1 MKIIGLTGG
10 IASGKTTVAN
20 YIQKQGIV
28 VFDADAMS
36 KQVVAPGTAGL
47 QEVVAI
53 FGEEYLK
60 DGALDR
66 KKIAD
71 LVFHN
76 KEKLQQLERV
86 IHGRIWAEAERVIG
100 ESKTQDCPAVVL
112 DVPLLI
118 ESGWYKKVDEVWL
131 VYISPEEQIRRVML
145 RDGMA
150 REQAQARMANQM
162 STDEKR
168 KYADVVID
176 NGGALEKTLAFVQ
189 KEIERIKEKE
199 IKSI

>member
-1 MKIIGLTGG
+1 MKVIGLTGG

-20 YIQKQGIV
+20 YIREQGIN
-28 VFDADAMS
+28 VFDADEMS
-36 KQVVAPGTAGL
+36 KQVVAPGTAGF

-53 FGEEYLK
+53 FGDEYLK

-71 LVFHN
+71 LVFRN
-76 KEKLQQLERV
+76 KVKLQQLERV
-86 IHGRIWAEAERVIG
+86 IHGRIWAEAERLIKEG
-100 ESKTQDCPAVVL
+100 RQKNMPMVVL

-118 ESGWYKKVDEVWL
+118 ETGWYKKVDEVWL
-131 VYISPEEQIRRVML
+131 VYISPEEQICRVML

-189 KEIERIKEKE
+189 KEIARIKK
-199 IKSI
+199 